1 MAGPST
7 QAQMMQF
14 ILGFMP
20 AQAIRAAAELE
31 IADKLADGPKSTTE
45 LARLTGGDAESIHRV
60 LRALASIGVF
70 AERDGKY
77 RLTPLAEHLRRD
89 SPESVWPA
97 AMYMVAE
104 IYQAAE
110 HLSTSVRT
118 GEGNFRRVLGMNMFD
133 YLAANPER
141 GAIFDR
147 MMKSFHGP
155 ETAAIVEAYD
165 FSHIGDL
172 VDVGGGNGDVLRAIL
187 AANPNTRGVLFD
199 LAGVAERA
207 QAALAGDPVFGRMSF
222 RSGDFFKDVARGGDA
237 YILRHI
243 IHDWNDD
250 ESVQILRCCRA
261 AMGDG
266 ARLLVMEEVIP
277 DGDTPSAAKWL
288 DVCFLAMW
296 SGKERTRADYEAL
309 YRRSGFKLTR
319 VIPTSSP
326 LSIIEGV
333 PA

>member
-1 MAGPST
+1 
-7 QAQMMQF
+7 MMQF

-20 AQAIRAAAELE
+20 AQAIRAVAELE
-31 IADKLADGPKSTTE
+31 IADKLADGPKSATE
-45 LARLTGGDAESIHRV
+45 LARLSGGDAESIHRV

-77 RLTPLAEHLRRD
+77 QLTPLADHLRRD
-89 SPESVWPA
+89 SAESVWPA
-97 AMYMVAE
+97 AMYMNNE
-104 IYQAAE
+104 IYQVAQ
-110 HLSTSVRT
+110 HLSASVRT
-118 GEGNFRRVLGMNMFD
+118 GEGNFSRVLGMSMFD
-133 YLAANPER
+133 YLAAHPER

-147 MMKSFHGP
+147 MMASFHGP

-165 FSHIGDL
+165 FSAIRAL

-187 AANPNTRGVLFD
+187 EASPNTRGVLFD

-207 QAALAGDPVFGRMSF
+207 QAALAGDPVLGRMSF

-250 ESVQILRCCRA
+250 ESVQILQCCRA
-261 AMGDG
+261 AMDG
-266 ARLLVMEEVIP
+266 GAKLLVMEEVIP
-277 DGDTPSAAKWL
+277 DGNVPSAAKWL
-288 DVCFLAMW
+288 DVAFLAMW
-296 SGKERTRADYEAL
+296 SGKERTRADYDAL